1 MERMERSDGL
11 AWSSGHY
18 PERRRTAKRIL
29 SLGVAAVLVAVAA
42 ILLWSARESGPMAYR
57 LGDWPSPFAITL
69 IADRLSAMMLLLT
82 SILGFTSLFYATAR
96 WDRSGPRFHALFL
109 LLLMGI
115 NGAFLTGDIFNLFVF
130 FEVLLAASYGLILHG
145 SGTERTS
152 ASLHYIAINIAA
164 SLLFLVGVA
173 LLYSV
178 TGTLNMADL
187 AISLGSAAEG
197 NLALLEAGAAILGVA
212 FLVKAG
218 IWPLC
223 FWLPRTYAAASPPVA
238 AVFAIMTKVGIY
250 IILRLSFLLFGK
262 DSGGAAGFA
271 NAALLYAGLATM
283 AFGIVGII
291 AARHLTRIAGHYVL
305 VSSGILLSAIGIG
318 GEALTAALLFYLVS
332 STLAVSALYLLI
344 EPVERHADEADIIE
358 GITEPVFD
366 DEYVGAIE
374 EEETEEGVVIPGTI
388 AILGGGFIF
397 CALLLAGL
405 PPLSGFIAK
414 FALIDALFRHVA
426 IAPSHWALIALIIL
440 SGLATTIAMTR
451 AGIDRLW
458 TPGEDSPA
466 RLSLVEVTPIGLLLT
481 VCLAL
486 MLAAGPVMDSL
497 PGADPGA
504 LRHVD
509 PAHRIFTRPCAPRRP
524 GRGARVAHDA
534 LAEARADR
542 IPAERGGLP
551 SRGVGLGGYCPVQH
565 CCRPDH
571 IVQAP
576 RAPLGL
582 SPSAGGTSQPVCAC
596 RAGDHHHGDPRHIVG
611 AARRAPTRHP
621 HPRPR
626 PDRRRGMDKV
636 HQGSLRTTASG
647 DFRMSTLFLAL
658 VITASQI
665 LLGLSML

>member
-1 MERMERSDGL
+1 MRGWL
-11 AWSSGHY
+11 AHLIIVPILLPLVASALMLSLD
-18 PERRRTAKRIL
+18 ERRRATKRTL
-29 SLGVAAVLVAVAA
+29 GLGVAALLVGVAGV
-42 ILLWSARESGPMAYR
+42 LLWSARESGPVAYR

-69 IADRLSAMMLLLT
+69 VADRLSTMMLLLT

-164 SLLFLVGVA
+164 SLLFLIGVA

-187 AISLGSAAEG
+187 AVSVSSAAEE

-271 NAALLYAGLATM
+271 NDVLLYGGLATM
-283 AFGIVGII
+283 VFGIVGIL
-291 AARHLTRIAGHYVL
+291 AARQLTRIAGHYVL
-305 VSSGILLSAIGIG
+305 VSSGILLAAIGIG

-332 STLAVSALYLLI
+332 STLAVSALYLII
-344 EPVERHADEADIIE
+344 EPVERHADEEDMIE
-358 GITEPVFD
+358 GIAEPVFD

-374 EEETEEGVVIPGTI
+374 DRETEEGVVIPGTI

-397 CALLLAGL
+397 CSLLLAGL

-414 FALIDALFRHVA
+414 FALIDALFRHVS
-426 IAPSHWALIALIIL
+426 IAPSQWILIALIIL
-440 SGLATTIAMTR
+440 SGLATMIAMTR

-458 TPGEDSPA
+458 TPGEDSPP
-466 RLSLVEVTPIGLLLT
+466 RLSLVEVTPIGLLLA
-481 VCLAL
+481 VCLTL
-486 MLAAGPVMDSL
+486 MLAAGPVMDFMQATA
-497 PGADPGA
+497 GALHDPGGYVEA
-504 LRHVD
+504 AG
-509 PAHRIFTRPCAPRRP
+509 PAA
-524 GRGARVAHDA
+524 
-534 LAEARADR
+534 
-542 IPAERGGLP
+542 
-551 SRGVGLGGYCPVQH
+551 
-565 CCRPDH
+565 
-571 IVQAP
+571 
-576 RAPLGL
+576 
-582 SPSAGGTSQPVCAC
+582 SAGDQ
-596 RAGDHHHGDPRHIVG
+596 
-611 AARRAPTRHP
+611 
-621 HPRPR
+621 
-626 PDRRRGMDKV
+626 
-636 HQGSLRTTASG
+636 Q
-647 DFRMSTLFLAL
+647 
-658 VITASQI
+658 
-665 LLGLSML
+665 